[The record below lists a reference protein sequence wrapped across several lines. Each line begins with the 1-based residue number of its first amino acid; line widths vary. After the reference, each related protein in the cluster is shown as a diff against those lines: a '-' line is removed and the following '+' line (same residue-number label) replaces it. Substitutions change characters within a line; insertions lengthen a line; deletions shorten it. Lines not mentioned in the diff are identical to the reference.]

1 MEVIIMSSKFVKDMK
16 KIAKNIKEKKVR
28 NDNKSKSKTK
38 ESRKE
43 DL

>member
-1 MEVIIMSSKFVKDMK
+1 MSSKFVKDMK

>member
-28 NDNKSKSKTK
+28 NDDKSKKKAK
-38 ESRKE
+38 EGRKE
-43 DL
+43 NL